1 MVEVAG
7 KGGVDEARGNQVAAE
22 RGAGPGE
29 EDREGAA
36 EGEAGDGGQRF
47 ESDTRAAGRDCQ
59 LSIEVYGCY
68 DVFFEDSYALCRLDL
83 R

>member
-1 MVEVAG
+1 M
-7 KGGVDEARGNQVAAE
+7 KRGGIKLQR
-22 RGAGPGE
+22 RGARPGE

-47 ESDTRAAGRDCQ
+47 ESNKWAAGRDCQ
-59 LSIEVYGCY
+59 VSVEVYGCY
-68 DVFFEDSYALCRLDL
+68 DLLFEDSYALCRLDL